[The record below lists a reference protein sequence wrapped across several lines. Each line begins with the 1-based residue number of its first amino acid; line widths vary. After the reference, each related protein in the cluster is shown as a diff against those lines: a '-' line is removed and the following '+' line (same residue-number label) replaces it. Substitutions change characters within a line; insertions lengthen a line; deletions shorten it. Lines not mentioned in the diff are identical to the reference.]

1 MREGL
6 DDQGTYF
13 QIHEVEN
20 TTPIVFIHG
29 VGLNHEIWN
38 PQFEF
43 FKKQTTITY
52 DLFCHGKSTC
62 AFDQISFED
71 FSSQINGLLQFLR
84 IQKTILVGFSL
95 GGLIAANYT
104 SAQKATVEKL
114 ILFGTIYGR
123 TDEEQ
128 TAAVK
133 RYKDVTKNFFDIQ
146 SQLTRWFNQGYLDK
160 NPEIAEMSSRILNE
174 NDHEDFL
181 KSYKLLSYFKDSMI
195 AFDEISSPTLII
207 TGENEVGSTPKM
219 SKDMGTVIK
228 GSKIEIIKEG
238 KHLCGIECADD
249 VNKAFADFIND

>member
-38 PQFEF
+38 PQIEF

-71 FSSQINGLLQFLR
+71 FSSQINGLLQFLK
-84 IQKTILVGFSL
+84 IQKAILVGFSL
-95 GGLIAANYT
+95 GGLIAAHFASTY
-104 SAQKATVEKL
+104 KEKIEKL

-128 TAAVK
+128 TAAIK
-133 RYKDVTKNFFDIQ
+133 RYEDVSKNFFDIQ
-146 SQLTRWFNQGYLDK
+146 SQLTRWFNQDYLDK
-160 NPEIAEMSSRILNE
+160 NPKIAEMISRILNA
-174 NDHEDFL
+174 NNHEDFL

-195 AFDEISSPTLII
+195 TLGEISSPTLII
-207 TGENEVGSTPKM
+207 TGENEAGSTPKM
-219 SKDMGTVIK
+219 SKNMGTVIK
-228 GSKIEIIKEG
+228 GSKVEIIKEG
-238 KHLCGIECADD
+238 KHLCGIECAAD
-249 VNKAFADFIND
+249 VNKAFEGFINE

>member
-13 QIHEVEN
+13 RIHEVEN

-38 PQFEF
+38 PQIEF

-62 AFDQISFED
+62 AFDQISFDD
-71 FSSQINGLLQFLR
+71 FSNQINGLLQFLR
-84 IQKTILVGFSL
+84 IQKAILVGFSL
-95 GGLIAANYT
+95 GGLIAAHFT
-104 SAQKATVEKL
+104 STYAKKIEKL

-128 TAAVK
+128 TAAIK
-133 RYKDVTKNFFDIQ
+133 RYEDVSKNFFDIQ
-146 SQLTRWFNQGYLDK
+146 SQLTRWLNQDYLNK
-160 NPEIAEMSSRILNE
+160 NPKTAEMISRILNT
-174 NDHEDFL
+174 NNHEDFL

-195 AFDEISSPTLII
+195 ALSEISSPTLII

-219 SKDMGTVIK
+219 SKDMGAVIK
-228 GSKIEIIKEG
+228 GSRVEIIKEG
-238 KHLCGIECADD
+238 KHLCGIECAED
-249 VNKAFADFIND
+249 VNRAFEGFINE

>member
-38 PQFEF
+38 PQIEF

-71 FSSQINGLLQFLR
+71 FAHQINGLLQFLR

-95 GGLIAANYT
+95 GGLIAANYA

-114 ILFGTIYGR
+114 ILSGTIYGR

-128 TAAVK
+128 TVAVK
-133 RYKDVTKNFFDIQ
+133 RYKDISKNFFDIET
-146 SQLTRWFNQGYLDK
+146 QLARWFNQEYLDK
-160 NPEIAEMSSRILNE
+160 NPEIAEMISRILNE
-174 NDHEDFL
+174 NDHEEFL

-219 SKDMGTVIK
+219 SKNMGKVIK
-228 GSKIEIIKEG
+228 GSRIEIIEKG
-238 KHLCGIECADD
+238 KHLCGIECAAD
-249 VNKAFADFIND
+249 VNKAFEGFINE